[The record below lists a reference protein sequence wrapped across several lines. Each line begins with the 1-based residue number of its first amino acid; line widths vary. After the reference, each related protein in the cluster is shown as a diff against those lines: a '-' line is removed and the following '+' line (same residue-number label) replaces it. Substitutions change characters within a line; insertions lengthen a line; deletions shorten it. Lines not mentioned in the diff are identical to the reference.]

1 MSKATNIQDTTPEME
16 TNAPQQESQASF
28 PQEEF
33 DAAQKQAQSETS
45 GLYTHHFAKPFAYG
59 KKEYTSL
66 TFDFEELTGADSL
79 AVENELQRQGITV
92 IVPTF
97 SGEYLIRIAARACT
111 EEIGCD
117 AFKQMRIADYNKIR
131 SKARSF
137 LLNSEL

>member
-1 MSKATNIQDTTPEME
+1 MSKANDNQAVFPEKE
-16 TNAPQQESQASF
+16 FEAAEQEAQAV
-28 PQEEF
+28 E
-33 DAAQKQAQSETS
+33 AGT
-45 GLYTHHFAKPFAYG
+45 YTHTFAKPFVYED
-59 KKEYTSL
+59 KEYTSL
-66 TFDFEELTGADSL
+66 TFDFDTLTGADSL

-111 EEIGCD
+111 VPIGSD
-117 AFKQMRIADYNKIR
+117 AMKAMRISDYNKIR